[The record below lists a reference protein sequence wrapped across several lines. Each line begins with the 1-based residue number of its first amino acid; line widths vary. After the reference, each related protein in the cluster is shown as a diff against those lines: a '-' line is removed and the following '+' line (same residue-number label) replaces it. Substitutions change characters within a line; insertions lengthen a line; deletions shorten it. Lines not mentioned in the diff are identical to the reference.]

1 MSLIV
6 VWIGRFSLGLQSNLQ
21 ILPQEARVQTTY
33 PTKTLA
39 NVYVPRSAV
48 NAVALMVGFALL
60 TTLAAQLRFHIP
72 GTPVPV
78 TGQTFVVLLAGVTL
92 GMRMG
97 AGSQLIYWLMG
108 VVGLPVFAQANGG
121 WEAATGAT
129 FGYLF
134 GFIVA
139 AGVIG
144 ALAERGM
151 DRRVRSAIPI
161 FIVGNLIIYAF
172 GVPWLLY
179 SVDAFTTMSQAIAA
193 GFTPFIAVD
202 LIKIALA
209 GLALPAAWRLTDQIR
224 SDI

>member
-97 AGSQLIYWLMG
+97 AGSQLIYCLLG
-108 VVGLPVFAQANGG
+108 VVGLPVFAQATGG
-121 WEAATGAT
+121 WEAA
-129 FGYLF
+129 
-134 GFIVA
+134 
-139 AGVIG
+139 
-144 ALAERGM
+144 
-151 DRRVRSAIPI
+151 
-161 FIVGNLIIYAF
+161 
-172 GVPWLLY
+172 
-179 SVDAFTTMSQAIAA
+179 
-193 GFTPFIAVD
+193 
-202 LIKIALA
+202 
-209 GLALPAAWRLTDQIR
+209 PASRP
-224 SDI
+224 